1 MSNRLA
7 VFGTLLLMAAPA
19 ETVAQDW
26 RDVTSF
32 RQRSSENR
40 LDVHVRYGAGELV
53 IRPGGTGELY
63 RVSLRYDSDVFDP
76 VTRYDSGYLEVGV
89 EGRGKG
95 IKVRNTEAGEMRLQL
110 SPDVPLDMNLD
121 FGAGEADVDLSG
133 LRIANLDVETGASDT
148 RIRFGVP
155 NPVKCERLK
164 VAMGAAAFTAEGLAN
179 ANCPDVT
186 VEGGVGDLTLGF
198 DGLWRQ
204 DIDAEITM
212 ALGSVELVIPEDV
225 GVRVDK
231 DTFLTDFEPSGFS
244 RNGDTFYSHNWENA
258 GRRLTVRLKGAFG
271 SATIRWAPPAGASAP

>member
-1 MSNRLA
+1 MSSRLA
-7 VFGTLLLMAAPA
+7 AFGMLLLTVPAADA
-19 ETVAQDW
+19 VAQDW

-53 IRPGGTGELY
+53 IRPGGSGELY

-148 RIRFGVP
+148 RIRFSHP
-155 NPVKCERLK
+155 NPVKCERIK
-164 VAMGAAAFTAEGLAN
+164 VAMGAAAFAAEGLAN
-179 ANCPDVT
+179 SNCPDMT
-186 VEGGVGDLTLGF
+186 VEGGVGDLTLEF
-198 DGLWRQ
+198 DGRWEQ

-212 ALGSVELVIPEDV
+212 ALGSVTLVIPEDV

-244 RNGDTFYSHNWENA
+244 RSGDTFYSHNWESAAHHLN
-258 GRRLTVRLKGAFG
+258 VRLKGAFG
-271 SATIRWAPPAGASAP
+271 SATIRWAPPTGASAP